1 MFGPEGGH
9 STRSH
14 VDRGHAESHLQRT
27 LSPRRDT
34 FHALREPV
42 GAAHEVDRIGKQRLS
57 GTGECCP
64 MPTPGEQL
72 ASGLTLQELN
82 LFGEVGLRGG
92 KRLGRQPEVPGFGDS
107 NEGANQ
113 P

>member
-1 MFGPEGGH
+1 
-9 STRSH
+9 
-14 VDRGHAESHLQRT
+14 
-27 LSPRRDT
+27 
-34 FHALREPV
+34 
-42 GAAHEVDRIGKQRLS
+42 
-57 GTGECCP
+57 